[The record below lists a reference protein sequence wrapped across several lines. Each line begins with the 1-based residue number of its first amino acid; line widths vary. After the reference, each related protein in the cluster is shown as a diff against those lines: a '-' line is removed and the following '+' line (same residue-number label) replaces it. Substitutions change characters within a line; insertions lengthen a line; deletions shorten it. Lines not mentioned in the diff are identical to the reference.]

1 VSTGPFPVLDATQ
14 LRRLTLGNPAFEV
27 EVLALFSAELERLLR
42 QLDEAGDKHVQ
53 AERLRAIIALAR
65 NTGASR
71 LLHEARLAETRLAS
85 GGTDLAL
92 LRQAASD
99 TLAYVRHG

>member
-1 VSTGPFPVLDATQ
+1 MSTGPIPVLDAAQ

-53 AERLRAIIALAR
+53 AERLKAIIALAR

-71 LLHEARLAETRLAS
+71 LLHEARLTETRLAS
-85 GGTDLAL
+85 GAADFAS
-92 LRQAASD
+92 LRQAAAE
-99 TLAYVRHG
+99 TLAYVRHA